1 MNAKSWV
8 TAGTLV
14 VVVVG
19 GSIVGANVHTA
30 QIRADM
36 QAKQALI
43 EKAAMVDAQ
52 IAEQE
57 DPLQYDATHAV
68 PDAAAA
74 AEGAANG
81 LAAHKAADAAG
92 QAAAQAA
99 AQRRTAVTQPT
110 GPTAPTTWAAG
121 QAPKGTPIPTFIV
134 NDPNAANN
142 GQVAI
147 VDPGTFCASHAG
159 SGPASSATCD

>member
-1 MNAKSWV
+1 MV
-8 TAGTLV
+8 I
-14 VVVVG
+14 VG
-19 GSIVGANVHTA
+19 GSIVGANVHSA
-30 QIRADM
+30 QIQADT
-36 QAKQALI
+36 QAKQALA
-43 EKAAMVDAQ
+43 ETASPPVGAQ
-52 IAEQE
+52 IAEQQ

-68 PDAAAA
+68 LDAAAA

>member
-8 TAGTLV
+8 AAGTLAV
-14 VVVVG
+14 VIVG
-19 GSIVGANVHTA
+19 GSIVGANVHSA
-30 QIRADM
+30 QIQADTH
-36 QAKQALI
+36 AKQALA
-43 EKAAMVDAQ
+43 ETAATVDAQ

-68 PDAAAA
+68 LDTAAA
-74 AEGAANG
+74 AEGSANG

-99 AQRRTAVTQPT
+99 AKRRTAVTRPT

-121 QAPKGTPIPTFIV
+121 QAPKGTPIPTFTV
-134 NDPNAANN
+134 NDPNAADN
-142 GQVAI
+142 GQVTT

>member
-8 TAGTLV
+8 AAGTLAV
-14 VVVVG
+14 VIVG
-19 GSIVGANVHTA
+19 GSIVGANVHSA
-30 QIRADM
+30 QIQADTH
-36 QAKQALI
+36 AKQALA
-43 EKAAMVDAQ
+43 ETAATVDAQ

-68 PDAAAA
+68 LDTAAA
-74 AEGAANG
+74 AEGSANG
-81 LAAHKAADAAG
+81 LAAHKAADADG

-99 AQRRTAVTQPT
+99 AKRRTAVTRPT
-110 GPTAPTTWAAG
+110 GPTVPTTWAAG
-121 QAPKGTPIPTFIV
+121 QAPKGTPIPTFTV
-134 NDPNAANN
+134 NDPNAADN
-142 GQVAI
+142 GQVTT